1 MTEDT
6 DPSQSRQRKKRK
18 WDQPAPGLVSA
29 GVVASGVVPLGN
41 PGSLVGMTLPGVAS
55 GSLLTNPLVAGCAA
69 VLPGLQVPS
78 VPPKPNQPKIQDE
91 LIIAREIVIN
101 DADPSVRYKLTKRQ
115 TQEEIQKCTGAV
127 VITRGKYRTPDAPA
141 DGEKPLYLHVSAA
154 VHLKDTAE
162 RILAVDRAAAMV
174 EEMLKQG
181 QTLQPMAPIFQGTMG
196 NGMKALSTSVFLGFD
211 ADPSLNIT
219 ARIRGPND
227 QYINHIMNE
236 TGATVI
242 LKGRGSENHE
252 SFSGGEVQ
260 QPLHLFLSA
269 SNSKSLEDAKRLA
282 ENLLDTISLEC
293 GASRISSCKVYGAV
307 PPPQQLLAGV
317 ESSGNEQKINSVQA
331 IALPL
336 LTTSSAPSTSASSV
350 PPTTSFF
357 SQGTLSVTG
366 GTMSCELPQTNLVS
380 HPQPLVTGGTSYNGY
395 GGIYPQATPLQQVA
409 LALRQSPSPITST
422 VSHATSISNTEP
434 KLSMN
439 SISEKD
445 KRPTQKRKFQE
456 LPVSL
461 KDPARLHQG
470 SELLKAVGVPS
481 ADTGM
486 RNVSTVPAPKKS
498 ELSSNVMP
506 PPPPPRT
513 MPPPPPPPKFNSST
527 PSKLHDK
534 GKVLNKIVSESVP
547 DTLVKLMEYG
557 EEDDDYE
564 ESSEEPFKGNGTL
577 PVRKPFWAV

>member
-1 MTEDT
+1 
-6 DPSQSRQRKKRK
+6 
-18 WDQPAPGLVSA
+18 
-29 GVVASGVVPLGN
+29 
-41 PGSLVGMTLPGVAS
+41 
-55 GSLLTNPLVAGCAA
+55 
-69 VLPGLQVPS
+69 
-78 VPPKPNQPKIQDE
+78 
-91 LIIAREIVIN
+91 
-101 DADPSVRYKLTKRQ
+101 
-115 TQEEIQKCTGAV
+115 
-127 VITRGKYRTPDAPA
+127 
-141 DGEKPLYLHVSAA
+141 
-154 VHLKDTAE
+154 
-162 RILAVDRAAAMV
+162 
-174 EEMLKQG
+174 
-181 QTLQPMAPIFQGTMG
+181 
-196 NGMKALSTSVFLGFD
+196 
-211 ADPSLNIT
+211 
-219 ARIRGPND
+219 
-227 QYINHIMNE
+227 MNE

-252 SFSGGEVQ
+252 SFSGGGNIQHAMETFIYFCMLDFPLSRTTAAFLSCSEVQ

-461 KDPARLHQG
+461 KDPARLHQVSKILFWG
-470 SELLKAVGVPS
+470 AYLSEYIVMIGKPLFLGGQKELRGCVYHVCNYES
-481 ADTGM
+481 AHSIL
-486 RNVSTVPAPKKS
+486 RC
-498 ELSSNVMP
+498 
-506 PPPPPRT
+506 
-513 MPPPPPPPKFNSST
+513 
-527 PSKLHDK
+527 
-534 GKVLNKIVSESVP
+534 
-547 DTLVKLMEYG
+547 
-557 EEDDDYE
+557 
-564 ESSEEPFKGNGTL
+564 
-577 PVRKPFWAV
+577 